1 MLEVRLPNVTEN
13 APQVHVIAGAA
24 FRSLW
29 TCFPRAHAEGPLH
42 SDAMGAAE

>member
-1 MLEVRLPNVTEN
+1 MNCQARADVE
-13 APQVHVIAGAA
+13 A

-29 TCFPRAHAEGPLH
+29 TCFPRETADRPLH